1 MPCPCPLS
9 SRLELNGM
17 SSYYHSLSSFP
28 GNSFLRSNLG
38 KGIVSPSILIQF
50 TGNPDLS
57 NHQSSVESIN
67 LVP

>member
-1 MPCPCPLS
+1 
-9 SRLELNGM
+9 LNGM

-57 NHQSSVESIN
+57 NHQSKI
-67 LVP
+67 